1 MKNWKKQ
8 TGVWIDASE
17 AIIVTL
23 FDGGENVT
31 EIKSGIENKVYQDD
45 KTIKG
50 TSSSYGQETHRHQF
64 EQPNNNQLD
73 HFLSD
78 VMSQVK
84 ESDELFI
91 FGPSETKTKLQ
102 RKIYDEHFIDYRK
115 LIDVQTSTKMTPTEI
130 LANVREFYKN

>member
-8 TGVWIDASE
+8 TGVWIDTSA

-23 FDGGENVT
+23 FDGGENIT
-31 EIKSGIENKVYQDD
+31 EIKSGIENKIYHDD
-45 KTIKG
+45 ESIQG
-50 TSSSYGQETHRHQF
+50 TLSGNRHRSSDHKF
-64 EQPNNNQLD
+64 EERKKNQLE
-73 HFLSD
+73 HFLSE
-78 VMSQVK
+78 VMYQVK
-84 ESDELFI
+84 ESDELYI

-115 LIDVQTSTKMTPTEI
+115 LKSVQTSTKLTPSEI

>member
-31 EIKSGIENKVYQDD
+31 EIKSGIENKIHQDD
-45 KTIKG
+45 KTNKG
-50 TSSSYGQETHRHQF
+50 TYSSYVKETHRHQF
-64 EQPNNNQLD
+64 EQQNNDQFD

-115 LIDVQTSTKMTPTEI
+115 LIDVQTTTKMTPNEI
-130 LANVREFYKN
+130 LASVREFYKN

>member
-23 FDGGENVT
+23 FDGGENIT
-31 EIKSGIENKVYQDD
+31 EIKSGIENKVHQDD

-50 TSSSYGQETHRHQF
+50 TSSSYGLEVHRNKF

-73 HFLSD
+73 HFLTD

-84 ESDELFI
+84 ESDELYI

-115 LIDVQTSTKMTPTEI
+115 LIAVQNSTKMNPTEI

>member
-8 TGVWIDASE
+8 TGVWIDNSE

-31 EIKSGIENKVYQDD
+31 EIKSDIENKIYQDD
-45 KTIKG
+45 KTNIG
-50 TSSSYGQETHRHQF
+50 TYSNNGKETHRHKF
-64 EQPNNNQLD
+64 EQQNNHNLD

-91 FGPSETKTKLQ
+91 FGPSETKSKLQ
-102 RKIYDEHFIDYRK
+102 RKIYDEHLIDYRK
-115 LIDVQTSTKMTPTEI
+115 LIDVQTCTKMTPTEI

>member
-31 EIKSGIENKVYQDD
+31 EIKSGIENIIYQDD
-45 KTIKG
+45 KINKV
-50 TSSSYGQETHRHQF
+50 THRHQF
-64 EQPNNNQLD
+64 EQQNNNQFD
-73 HFLSD
+73 HFISD

-115 LIDVQTSTKMTPTEI
+115 LIDVQTTTKMTPTEI
-130 LANVREFYKN
+130 LASVREFYKN